1 MYDVIIVG
9 GSFAGLA
16 VAMQLRGH
24 RVLLIDQRPIGAC
37 QTSTCAIPL
46 RTAQAVGAERAI
58 QEAHAALLLHTG
70 GREIPFP
77 QREAYVTFDYAAF
90 CRAMLAQTE
99 VEVWQERAT
108 ALSDTEVATSR
119 GVVQGRFVVDA
130 SGWKGLR
137 APAAGPARDLGLG
150 YGVETEL
157 PGPSP
162 AGPHL
167 HFYYEQGLV
176 RNGYAW
182 VFPCGDSVRIGVCSF
197 DPGVALGPVLA
208 AHLAR
213 FGLRVGRTHGGAL
226 ATRSRPPLVE
236 GRFVVGDAAG
246 QCLPLTA
253 EGIRPALASGA
264 GCGRLIAAALAGA
277 LAPDEARAQY
287 AAYIEAGR
295 RPRRG
300 LQRMEATVA
309 GAPDH
314 LRAVAGRI
322 AAQRTLHRGMM
333 GWYHETAGGLAAT
346 SEEFS
351 RPPARLRVAA
361 TRS

>member
-16 VAMQLRGH
+16 TAMQLRGR
-24 RVLLIDQRPIGAC
+24 RVLLMDQRPIGAC

-46 RTAQAVGAERAI
+46 STARAVGAERAI
-58 QEAHAALLLHTG
+58 QEGHTALVLHTG
-70 GREIPFP
+70 AREIPFA
-77 QREAYVTFDYAAF
+77 QREPYVTFDYHAF
-90 CRAMLAQTE
+90 CQAMLAQCE
-99 VEVWQERAT
+99 AEVWETRAT
-108 ALSDTEVATSR
+108 AVGGTAVATPR

-137 APAAGPARDLGLG
+137 PAGAGPARDLGLG

-162 AGPHL
+162 AGPNL
-167 HFYYEQGLV
+167 HFYYERGLV

-182 VFPCGDSVRIGVCSF
+182 VFPCGESVRIGVCSF
-197 DPGVALGPVLA
+197 DAGVSLGPILA

-213 FGLRVGRTHGGAL
+213 FGLRAGRTHGGVL
-226 ATRSRPPLVE
+226 ATRPRPPLD
-236 GRFVVGDAAG
+236 GARFVVGDAAG

-253 EGIRPALASGA
+253 EGIRPALASGVY
-264 GCGRLIAAALAGA
+264 CGRLIASALAGA
-277 LAPDEARAQY
+277 LAPEEARARY
-287 AAYIEAGR
+287 AAYIESGR
-295 RPRRG
+295 RPRHG
-300 LQRMEATVA
+300 LQRMQQTVA
-309 GAPDH
+309 GAPDG
-314 LRAVAGRI
+314 LRATAGRI

-333 GWYHETAGGLAAT
+333 GWYHEIAGGLAAT
-346 SEEFS
+346 NEEFC

-361 TRS
+361 NRP